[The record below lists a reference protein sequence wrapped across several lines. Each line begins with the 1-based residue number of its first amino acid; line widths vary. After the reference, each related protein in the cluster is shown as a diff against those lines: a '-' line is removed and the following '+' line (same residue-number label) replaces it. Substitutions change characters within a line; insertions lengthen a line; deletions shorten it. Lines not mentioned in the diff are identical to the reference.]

1 VSDDDNAGDDES
13 TNRRE
18 SGRSGGPTRPGSDA
32 LRSAAQSA
40 VAGAGAGA
48 ASAAGDGPTRQQPRT
63 RESDATTETATA
75 DAATRLRSPSPSDD
89 DPPNRLPLV
98 LGGVIAVVLVLGAFA
113 LFRPGSGGGS
123 GQAIDTENRIQ
134 LGERGGPPVETTTT
148 EATTTTTEATT
159 TTTTEATT
167 TTQADEPGPIAPP
180 AGGDQPAPTV
190 AQPAPT
196 PPPTPSTTS
205 STAPPSP
212 AQLTVTY
219 PRDAQDRMVLFAG
232 GSSAVSIYNSGGQP
246 GNYAVSVSGDVAVV
260 GASSGAVQ
268 PGQVVSV
275 NIRAGDGT
283 DGPPPHGFITVGSS
297 QGTIVTIPVHITG
310 VAPAS

>member
-13 TNRRE
+13 TSRRE
-18 SGRSGGPTRPGSDA
+18 PGRSGNPTRPGSDA

-48 ASAAGDGPTRQQPRT
+48 ASAGGDDPTRQQPRT
-63 RESDATTETATA
+63 TESDATERATA
-75 DAATRLRSPSPSDD
+75 VAATRLRSPSPSED

-98 LGGVIAVVLVLGAFA
+98 LGGVLAVVLVLGAFA

-123 GQAIDTENRIQ
+123 GQAIDTESRIQ
-134 LGERGGPPVETTTT
+134 LGERGGPPAETTTT
-148 EATTTTTEATT
+148 EATTTTQA

-167 TTQADEPGPIAPP
+167 TTQADEPGPTAPP
-180 AGGDQPAPTV
+180 AGGEQPAPTV
-190 AQPAPT
+190 AQPGPA

-212 AQLTVTY
+212 PQLTVTY

-232 GSSAVSIYNSGGQP
+232 SSSAVNIYNSGGLP
-246 GNYAVSVSGDVAVV
+246 GNYAVSVSGDVVVV
-260 GASSGAVQ
+260 GASSGTVQ
-268 PGQVVSV
+268 PGQVVTV
-275 NIRAGDGT
+275 DVRAGEGT

-310 VAPAS
+310 VAPVS